1 MAGGYIFIKICVII
15 FPVVLLLSSQSAQR
29 GYERDHQ
36 FTKEVLIGGKENVL
50 GKLAKDLLAK
60 GVWVDLEIFNEAL
73 VVKWMHVVLCS

>member
-1 MAGGYIFIKICVII
+1 M
-15 FPVVLLLSSQSAQR
+15 
-29 GYERDHQ
+29 
-36 FTKEVLIGGKENVL
+36 GGKENVL

>member
-1 MAGGYIFIKICVII
+1 MLSSL
-15 FPVVLLLSSQSAQR
+15 PLVLFLSSQSAQR
-29 GYERDHQ
+29 GYESDNQ
-36 FTKEVLIGGKENVL
+36 FTKEVLIGVKENVL